1 VSRRSSPAMI
11 GAFVVGALV
20 LLIGGLVAL
29 GSGRFFAKT
38 FTFVCYFE
46 GGVNGLSVGSPVKF
60 KGVEIGAVSRILL
73 RFDQA
78 PNDFHIPVLI
88 QLDADKLK
96 NAGAEV
102 SFEPEAVKQRI
113 EHGLRARLE
122 SQSLV
127 TGLLFVQLDYFPDSV
142 AHFVGVGERIQ
153 EIPTLPTPLEEAQA
167 TLKQFVARVN
177 QLNVS
182 ELVDRATGAFE
193 AVQRLVSAPET
204 KNAIVSL
211 NQTLVSFD
219 KLAATL
225 TGKVGPVS
233 QGVEGATSETKAA
246 AAEIEQATK
255 TLRTLIEPGSPMEV
269 KLTQT
274 LDDVG
279 AAARSLRALADAL
292 ERNPS
297 SIVRG
302 KDYQPRQP

>member
-1 VSRRSSPAMI
+1 
-11 GAFVVGALV
+11 
-20 LLIGGLVAL
+20 
-29 GSGRFFAKT
+29 
-38 FTFVCYFE
+38 
-46 GGVNGLSVGSPVKF
+46 
-60 KGVEIGAVSRILL
+60 
-73 RFDQA
+73 
-78 PNDFHIPVLI
+78 
-88 QLDADKLK
+88 
-96 NAGAEV
+96 
-102 SFEPEAVKQRI
+102 
-113 EHGLRARLE
+113 
-122 SQSLV
+122 
-127 TGLLFVQLDYFPDSV
+127 VQLGYFPDSV

-182 ELVDRATGAFE
+182 ELVDRATGAFD

-204 KNAIVSL
+204 KSAIVSL

-225 TGKVGPVS
+225 NGKVGPVS
-233 QGVEGATSETKAA
+233 QGVEGVTSETKAA
-246 AAEIEQATK
+246 AAEVEQATK
-255 TLRTLIEPGSPMEV
+255 TLRTLIEPGSPIEV

-302 KDYQPRQP
+302 KDYESRQP